1 MNKLS
6 DVLGL
11 SDFEKIAEI
20 QKLLD
25 EMLEHYLTYEGHC
38 KSSEGHVSLEFGN
51 SWERREG
58 FTGCKVYVYS
68 YIAPTGERSHTFD
81 SVDEALEAVRGW
93 HAEEM
98 SFTPDPEYQERSA
111 KAAEEFLNALGDR
124 VTVIEVNVED
134 MQNFGEEDDDEV
146 EDEQ

>member
-1 MNKLS
+1 ML
-6 DVLGL
+6 DGALDL
-11 SDFEKIAEI
+11 SDFAKITEI

-25 EMLEHYLTYEGHC
+25 EMLEHYLTYESHC

-58 FTGCKVYVYS
+58 FKGCRVYIYS
-68 YIAPTGERSHTFD
+68 YIAPSEERNHSFD

-111 KAAEEFLNALGDR
+111 KAAEEFLDALGDR
-124 VTVIEVNVED
+124 VTVVEINVED
-134 MQNFGEEDDDEV
+134 MQNFEEDKDE
-146 EDEQ
+146 EE